1 MSNMKKIIILISFFS
16 LVCAQDNKLQVSILD
31 FTGEDVSQKVLK
43 ACFQTLET
51 NLIQSGQFVVI
62 EKNAREEI
70 LKEQQYLSSG
80 ICGDECAVEIGQLLN
95 ADVFY
100 IDLMQIKK
108 GKYII
113 EFRPISKYN
122 TTEEYAKLL
131 EDRIKKQPK
140 HWLWSHDRWKR

>member
-1 MSNMKKIIILISFFS
+1 MKKIIILISFFS

-31 FTGEDVSQKVLK
+31 FIGEDVSQKVLK

-80 ICGDECAVEIGQLLN
+80 ICGDACAVEIGQLLG
-95 ADVFY
+95 AEY
-100 IDLMQIKK
+100 LIL
-108 GKYII
+108 GEII
-113 EFRPISKYN
+113 EFPGLYQIDLKIVN
-122 TTEEYAKLL
+122 IEKGDITEKVTRRVNGGINELL
-131 EDRIKKQPK
+131 IGMENSGREIG
-140 HWLWSHDRWKR
+140 